1 MLHAKGIDAV
11 LSDSGVIWLGKD
23 ALRILGLV
31 QPSGR
36 PLIDVLPPAEEE
48 DVRAFEDA
56 LNAEDDALRAKV
68 KALIAAARLALGH
81 GSFPYSA
88 QVAEM
93 LARARELEELL

>member
-56 LNAEDDALRAKV
+56 LNAEDDGDAHRE
-68 KALIAAARLALGH
+68 
-81 GSFPYSA
+81 SA
-88 QVAEM
+88 T
-93 LARARELEELL
+93 L

>member
-56 LNAEDDALRAKV
+56 LNGIDEVISVMEKIQEEYAGDVDED
-68 KALIAAARLALGH
+68 
-81 GSFPYSA
+81 
-88 QVAEM
+88 
-93 LARARELEELL
+93 ELDEEEPAGD